1 MGKDKRKKKE
11 KKDDLTL
18 VVELL
23 NDLIKMLKA
32 GKNKTETILAIIKR
46 IGEDESIQQRLKAN
60 EEAEK
65 DLQKAK
71 DLITSVKRFLSGL

>member
-71 DLITSVKRFLSGL
+71 DHITSVKRFLSGL

>member
-71 DLITSVKRFLSGL
+71 DLITSVKHKITPK